1 MRYVATRLTRE
12 LCIDS
17 IVSVHYF
24 EYTPNFRY
32 DGEAHDFWELIY
44 CDKGRLWIRAGEREF
59 ELAAGQAFLHPPE
72 QYHNVRSATD
82 SSANSIIFSFYSKSD
97 ALYRI
102 SDTVMSA
109 DPYTVNALFS
119 VLREAKASFQNPL
132 GRVFDSQLL
141 RKERADS
148 FASEQVIQNYIE
160 LILIHMI
167 RKTDTQD
174 RFFELP
180 ADTKKHALLDSVVE
194 YMKEHLS
201 EKLTFGFLT
210 SYFSVSPTT
219 MKKIFKTHFGCGAM
233 SYLTSLRIDEAKRL
247 LLDGKI
253 SCTAIAERCGFCS
266 VHHFSRVFKENVN
279 MSPTEYVNSVKAMLE
294 EIE

>member
-1 MRYVATRLTRE
+1 MRYVATFLKKT
-12 LCIDS
+12 LCVDS
-17 IVSVHYF
+17 IVSVHYY
-24 EYTPNFRY
+24 EYTPLFRY
-32 DGEAHDFWELIY
+32 DGESHDFWELIY
-44 CDKGRLWIRAGEREF
+44 CDKGRLWIQAGERE
-59 ELAAGQAFLHPPE
+59 LQLGAGQAFLHPPG

-82 SSANSIIFSFYSKSD
+82 SSANSIIFSFYSN
-97 ALYRI
+97 AEELYRI
-102 SDTVMSA
+102 SDCVTDA

-119 VLREAKASFQNPL
+119 VLREARASFQNPL

-141 RKERADS
+141 RKEHSDS

-174 RFFELP
+174 RFFEL
-180 ADTKKHALLDSVVE
+180 ASDTKKHALLDSVVE

-201 EKLTFGFLT
+201 EKITFGSLT
-210 SYFSVSPTT
+210 SHFSVSPTT

-233 SYLTSLRIDEAKRL
+233 AYLTTLRIDEAKRL